1 MGIKTIKFL
10 YFVYIL
16 IALYFT
22 YLLVLSTNIDDRLK
36 KTEEWVAGQYGKY
49 CYEENAIPN
58 TIKKPV
64 YFDSLDD
71 CLKFISN
78 KNL

>member
-1 MGIKTIKFL
+1 MDIKIIKFI
-10 YFVYIL
+10 YFVYIV
-16 IALYFT
+16 IAIYFT
-22 YLLVLSTNIDDRLK
+22 YLLVLSTNLDSRLQ

-49 CYEENAIPN
+49 CYEENEMPG

-78 KNL
+78 KDL